1 MDPIPHPQTQNDDH
15 TLNKNP
21 LPTNNQPT
29 NPSSVVNNTAAPSS
43 ASSAPASPVSAAAPS
58 SASSAPASP
67 VSAPSPSPASSVSAA
82 SSSSTPAP
90 TASPELDS
98 LMSELSN
105 YQPTTDDLQ
114 PSTGASTSMESASN
128 TSPSSLAPTDPTLSV
143 SSFSATPSAPNSGL
157 TSDPGLMFDPVQSQQ
172 DDSALDSTQFTT
184 SASTQSSADM
194 MVGGEQASQTVQTE
208 AKEDDDQEDQE
219 EQPLVAAAPAPGSI
233 GSAISYADFEKKQAE
248 EAAKQAKNQNK
259 PKIKLT
265 RTTILII
272 AAIIL
277 FVIAGI
283 IFALM
288 FLSEP
293 QKKPTQAAGKNQVEK
308 ASTKMLTCVR
318 PLSTNES
325 SEVGAAYGN
334 FERQFTFEND
344 SLSGISEHYIYQY
357 NSENEAVAAKTTL
370 DAGIKSD
377 DNIKVTTEINLNQL
391 KKKTAISG
399 NNVDNYLKSLSEF
412 SSITNHDLNSLMLAE
427 NQTGLSCSTVE

>member
-15 TLNKNP
+15 TLSKNP

-29 NPSSVVNNTAAPSS
+29 NPSSVVNNITTPSS
-43 ASSAPASPVSAAAPS
+43 TSVAPASPVSAVSSSPTPAPT
-58 SASSAPASP
+58 
-67 VSAPSPSPASSVSAA
+67 A
-82 SSSSTPAP
+82 SSSPTPAPTVSSSPTPAP

-114 PSTGASTSMESASN
+114 PSTGSSASMES
-128 TSPSSLAPTDPTLSV
+128 TSSTSASSLAPTDSTLSV
-143 SSFSATPSAPNSGL
+143 SSFSATPSASNSGL
-157 TSDPGLMFDPVQSQQ
+157 NSDPGLMFDPVQSQQ
-172 DDSALDSTQFTT
+172 DDSALDSTPFTA

-208 AKEDDDQEDQE
+208 ANEDDNQEDQE

-259 PKIKLT
+259 PKIKLN
-265 RTTILII
+265 RTMILII
-272 AAIIL
+272 AAAVL

-283 IFALM
+283 VFALM

-334 FERQFTFEND
+334 FERQFIFEND
-344 SLSGISEHYIYQY
+344 NLSGISEHYIYQY
-357 NSENEAVAAKTTL
+357 NSENEAVTAKTTL
-370 DAGIKSD
+370 DASIKSD

-412 SSITNHDLNSLMLAE
+412 SSITSHDLNSLMLAE

>member
-21 LPTNNQPT
+21 LPTNSQPT

-43 ASSAPASPVSAAAPS
+43 ASSAPASPVSAASPSTTQAPVVPS
-58 SASSAPASP
+58 SP
-67 VSAPSPSPASSVSAA
+67 
-82 SSSSTPAP
+82 TPAP

-114 PSTGASTSMESASN
+114 PSTGSSASMESTSN

-143 SSFSATPSAPNSGL
+143 SSFSAAPSASNSGL

-172 DDSALDSTQFTT
+172 DNSALDSTPFTA
-184 SASTQSSADM
+184 SAQAQSSVD
-194 MVGGEQASQTVQTE
+194 MVGGEQASQTAQTE
-208 AKEDDDQEDQE
+208 ANEDDSQEDQE

-259 PKIKLT
+259 PKIKLN
-265 RTTILII
+265 RTMILII
-272 AAIIL
+272 AAAVL

-344 SLSGISEHYIYQY
+344 NLSGISEHYIYQY

-412 SSITNHDLNSLMLAE
+412 SSITSHDLNSLMLAE

>member
-15 TLNKNP
+15 ILNKNP
-21 LPTNNQPT
+21 LPTDNQPT
-29 NPSSVVNNTAAPSS
+29 NPSSAVNNTAAPSS
-43 ASSAPASPVSAAAPS
+43 ASTAPASPI
-58 SASSAPASP
+58 
-67 VSAPSPSPASSVSAA
+67 SAA
-82 SSSSTPAP
+82 SSSASAASASPAPAAPFSPTPAP

-114 PSTGASTSMESASN
+114 PSTRPSASMESTSN

-143 SSFSATPSAPNSGL
+143 SSFSAAPSASNSGL
-157 TSDPGLMFDPVQSQQ
+157 TSDPGLMFDPVQNQQ
-172 DDSALDSTQFTT
+172 DDSALDSTPFTA
-184 SASTQSSADM
+184 SAQAQSSVD
-194 MVGGEQASQTVQTE
+194 MVGGEQASQTAQTE
-208 AKEDDDQEDQE
+208 ANEDDNQE

-259 PKIKLT
+259 PKIKLN
-265 RTTILII
+265 RTMILII
-272 AAIIL
+272 AAAVL

-344 SLSGISEHYIYQY
+344 NLSGISEQYIYQY
-357 NSENEAVAAKTTL
+357 NSENEAVTAKTTL

-412 SSITNHDLNSLMLAE
+412 SSITSHDLNSLMLAE
-427 NQTGLSCSTVE
+427 NQTGLSCSTVEQSLKSMN

>member
-15 TLNKNP
+15 TLSKNP

-29 NPSSVVNNTAAPSS
+29 NPSSVVNNAATPSS
-43 ASSAPASPVSAAAPS
+43 ISAAPASSVSAA
-58 SASSAPASP
+58 
-67 VSAPSPSPASSVSAA
+67 SPSPASSVSAA
-82 SSSSTPAP
+82 SPSPTPAP

-98 LMSELSN
+98 LMTELSN

-114 PSTGASTSMESASN
+114 PSTGVSTSMESVSN
-128 TSPSSLAPTDPTLSV
+128 TSPSSLTPTDPTLSV
-143 SSFSATPSAPNSGL
+143 SSFSAAPSASNSGL
-157 TSDPGLMFDPVQSQQ
+157 NSDPGLMFDPVQGQQ
-172 DDSALDSTQFTT
+172 DDSALDSTPFTA

-194 MVGGEQASQTVQTE
+194 MIGGEQASQTAQTE

-259 PKIKLT
+259 PKIKLN
-265 RTTILII
+265 RTMILII
-272 AAIIL
+272 AAAVL

-288 FLSEP
+288 FLGEP

-308 ASTKMLTCVR
+308 ASTKILTCVR

-344 SLSGISEHYIYQY
+344 NLSGISEHYIYQY

-370 DAGIKSD
+370 DASIKSD

-427 NQTGLSCSTVE
+427 NQTGLSCSTVEQSLKLMK

>member
-15 TLNKNP
+15 TLSKNP

-29 NPSSVVNNTAAPSS
+29 NPSSVVNNITTPSS
-43 ASSAPASPVSAAAPS
+43 TSAAPASLVSAVSSSPTPAPT
-58 SASSAPASP
+58 
-67 VSAPSPSPASSVSAA
+67 A
-82 SSSSTPAP
+82 SSSPTQAP

-114 PSTGASTSMESASN
+114 PSTGSSASMES
-128 TSPSSLAPTDPTLSV
+128 TSSTSASSLAPTDPTLSV
-143 SSFSATPSAPNSGL
+143 SSFSAAPSAPNSGL

-172 DDSALDSTQFTT
+172 DDSALDSTPFTA
-184 SASTQSSADM
+184 SASTQSSVD
-194 MVGGEQASQTVQTE
+194 MVGGEQASQTAQAE
-208 AKEDDDQEDQE
+208 AKEDDNQEDQE
-219 EQPLVAAAPAPGSI
+219 EQPLVAAAPTPGSI

-259 PKIKLT
+259 PKIKLN
-265 RTTILII
+265 RTMILII
-272 AAIIL
+272 AAAVL
-277 FVIAGI
+277 LVIAGI

-308 ASTKMLTCVR
+308 ASTKILTCVR

-344 SLSGISEHYIYQY
+344 NLSGISEHYIYQY

-412 SSITNHDLNSLMLAE
+412 SSITSHDLNSLMLAE

>member
-15 TLNKNP
+15 TLSKNP
-21 LPTNNQPT
+21 LPTNNQPA
-29 NPSSVVNNTAAPSS
+29 NPSSVVNNTTTPSS
-43 ASSAPASPVSAAAPS
+43 ASAAPASPVSAAPS
-58 SASSAPASP
+58 SPTPAPTT
-67 VSAPSPSPASSVSAA
+67 A
-82 SSSSTPAP
+82 SSSPTPAP

-114 PSTGASTSMESASN
+114 SSTGAGASMESTSN
-128 TSPSSLAPTDPTLSV
+128 TSPSSLTPTDPTLSV
-143 SSFSATPSAPNSGL
+143 SSFSAAPSASNSGL
-157 TSDPGLMFDPVQSQQ
+157 NSDPGLMFDPVQSQQ
-172 DDSALDSTQFTT
+172 NDSALDSTPFTA
-184 SASTQSSADM
+184 SAQVQSSVD
-194 MVGGEQASQTVQTE
+194 MVGGEQTSQTAQTE
-208 AKEDDDQEDQE
+208 ASEDDNQE
-219 EQPLVAAAPAPGSI
+219 EQPIVAAAPAPGSI

-259 PKIKLT
+259 PKIKLN
-265 RTTILII
+265 RTMILII
-272 AAIIL
+272 AAAVL

-344 SLSGISEHYIYQY
+344 NLSGISEHYIYQY
-357 NSENEAVAAKTTL
+357 NSENEAVTAKTTL
-370 DAGIKSD
+370 DASIKSD
-377 DNIKVTTEINLNQL
+377 DKIKVTTEINLNQL

-412 SSITNHDLNSLMLAE
+412 SSITSHDLNSLMLAE

>member
-29 NPSSVVNNTAAPSS
+29 NPSSAVNNPAVPSS
-43 ASSAPASPVSAAAPS
+43 ASAAPASPVSAAPSSPTPAPAAPS
-58 SASSAPASP
+58 SP
-67 VSAPSPSPASSVSAA
+67 
-82 SSSSTPAP
+82 TPAP

-114 PSTGASTSMESASN
+114 PSTRPSASMESTPN

-143 SSFSATPSAPNSGL
+143 SSFSAAPSASNSGL
-157 TSDPGLMFDPVQSQQ
+157 NSDPGLMFDPVQSQQ
-172 DDSALDSTQFTT
+172 DDSVLDSTPFTA
-184 SASTQSSADM
+184 SAQVQSSVD
-194 MVGGEQASQTVQTE
+194 MVGSEQASQTAQTE
-208 AKEDDDQEDQE
+208 ANEDDDQE
-219 EQPLVAAAPAPGSI
+219 EQPLVAATPAPGSI

-259 PKIKLT
+259 PKIKLN
-265 RTTILII
+265 RTMILII
-272 AAIIL
+272 AAAVL

-283 IFALM
+283 VFALM

-344 SLSGISEHYIYQY
+344 NLSGISEHYIYQY
-357 NSENEAVAAKTTL
+357 NSENEAVTAKTTL
-370 DAGIKSD
+370 DASIKSD

>member
-15 TLNKNP
+15 TLSKNP

-43 ASSAPASPVSAAAPS
+43 FSAAPASPVSAAPS
-58 SASSAPASP
+58 SPTPAPT
-67 VSAPSPSPASSVSAA
+67 A
-82 SSSSTPAP
+82 SSSPTPAP

-114 PSTGASTSMESASN
+114 PSTGSSASMESTSN
-128 TSPSSLAPTDPTLSV
+128 ASPSSLAPTDPTLSV
-143 SSFSATPSAPNSGL
+143 SSFSAAPSTSNSGL
-157 TSDPGLMFDPVQSQQ
+157 TSDPGLMFDPVQRQQ
-172 DDSALDSTQFTT
+172 DDSALDSTPFTA
-184 SASTQSSADM
+184 SAQVQSSVDM
-194 MVGGEQASQTVQTE
+194 AGGEQASQTAQTE
-208 AKEDDDQEDQE
+208 ANEDNNQEDQE
-219 EQPLVAAAPAPGSI
+219 EQPIVAAAPAPGSI

-259 PKIKLT
+259 PKIKLN
-265 RTTILII
+265 RTMILII
-272 AAIIL
+272 AAAVL

-283 IFALM
+283 VFALM

-344 SLSGISEHYIYQY
+344 NLSGISEHYIYQY
-357 NSENEAVAAKTTL
+357 NSENEAVTAKTTL
-370 DAGIKSD
+370 DASIKSD

-412 SSITNHDLNSLMLAE
+412 SSITSHDLNSLMLAE

>member
-15 TLNKNP
+15 TLSKNP

-29 NPSSVVNNTAAPSS
+29 NPSSVVNN
-43 ASSAPASPVSAAAPS
+43 AAAPS
-58 SASSAPASP
+58 SISAAPASP
-67 VSAPSPSPASSVSAA
+67 VSAA

-90 TASPELDS
+90 TASPSPTPAPTASPELDS
-98 LMSELSN
+98 LMTELSN

-114 PSTGASTSMESASN
+114 PSTGVSTSMESVSN
-128 TSPSSLAPTDPTLSV
+128 TSPSSLTPTDPTLSV
-143 SSFSATPSAPNSGL
+143 SSFSAAPSASNSGL
-157 TSDPGLMFDPVQSQQ
+157 TSDPGIMFDPVQSQQ
-172 DDSALDSTQFTT
+172 DDSALDSTPFTA
-184 SASTQSSADM
+184 SASTQPSVD
-194 MVGGEQASQTVQTE
+194 MVGGEQASQTAQTE
-208 AKEDDDQEDQE
+208 ANEDNNQEDQE

-259 PKIKLT
+259 PKIKLN
-265 RTTILII
+265 RTMILII
-272 AAIIL
+272 AAAVL
-277 FVIAGI
+277 LVIAGI
-283 IFALM
+283 VFALI

-344 SLSGISEHYIYQY
+344 NLSGISEHYIYQY
-357 NSENEAVAAKTTL
+357 NSENEAVTAKTTL

>member
-15 TLNKNP
+15 TLSKNP

-29 NPSSVVNNTAAPSS
+29 NPSSVVNNITTPSS
-43 ASSAPASPVSAAAPS
+43 TSAAPASPVSA
-58 SASSAPASP
+58 
-67 VSAPSPSPASSVSAA
+67 V
-82 SSSSTPAP
+82 SSSPTPAP
-90 TASPELDS
+90 TASSSPTPAPTASSELDS
-98 LMSELSN
+98 LMTELSN

-114 PSTGASTSMESASN
+114 PSTGSSASMESTSN
-128 TSPSSLAPTDPTLSV
+128 TSPSSLTPTDPTLSV
-143 SSFSATPSAPNSGL
+143 SSFSAAPSASNSGL
-157 TSDPGLMFDPVQSQQ
+157 NSDPGLMFDPVQGQQ
-172 DDSALDSTQFTT
+172 DDSALDSTPFTA

-194 MVGGEQASQTVQTE
+194 MIGGEQASQTAQTE
-208 AKEDDDQEDQE
+208 AKEDDNQE
-219 EQPLVAAAPAPGSI
+219 EQPIVAAAPAPGSI

-259 PKIKLT
+259 PKIKLN

-308 ASTKMLTCVR
+308 ASTKILTCVR

-344 SLSGISEHYIYQY
+344 NLSGISEHYIYQY

-412 SSITNHDLNSLMLAE
+412 SSITSHDLNSLMLAE

>member
-15 TLNKNP
+15 TLSKNP

-43 ASSAPASPVSAAAPS
+43 ISAAPASPVSAA
-58 SASSAPASP
+58 
-67 VSAPSPSPASSVSAA
+67 SPSA
-82 SSSSTPAP
+82 TPAP

-114 PSTGASTSMESASN
+114 SSTMSSASMESTSN
-128 TSPSSLAPTDPTLSV
+128 TSPSSLALTDPTLSV
-143 SSFSATPSAPNSGL
+143 SSFSAAPSISNSGL

-172 DDSALDSTQFTT
+172 DDSALDSTPFTA
-184 SASTQSSADM
+184 SASTQPSVDV
-194 MVGGEQASQTVQTE
+194 VGSEQASQTAQTE
-208 AKEDDDQEDQE
+208 ANEDDDQE
-219 EQPLVAAAPAPGSI
+219 EQPLVAATPAPGSI

-259 PKIKLT
+259 PKIKLN
-265 RTTILII
+265 RTMILII
-272 AAIIL
+272 AAAVL
-277 FVIAGI
+277 FVVAGI

-344 SLSGISEHYIYQY
+344 NLSGISEHYIYQY
-357 NSENEAVAAKTTL
+357 NSENEAVTAKTTL
-370 DAGIKSD
+370 DASIKSD

>member
-43 ASSAPASPVSAAAPS
+43 ASAAPTSPVSAAPS
-58 SASSAPASP
+58 SPI
-67 VSAPSPSPASSVSAA
+67 
-82 SSSSTPAP
+82 PAP

-114 PSTGASTSMESASN
+114 SSTRSSASMESTSN

-143 SSFSATPSAPNSGL
+143 SSFSAAPSASNSGL

-172 DDSALDSTQFTT
+172 DDSALDSTPFTA
-184 SASTQSSADM
+184 SAQAQSSVD
-194 MVGGEQASQTVQTE
+194 MVGGEQASQTAQAE
-208 AKEDDDQEDQE
+208 ANEDGNQEEQE
-219 EQPLVAAAPAPGSI
+219 EQPLVAATPAPGSI

-259 PKIKLT
+259 PKIKLN
-265 RTTILII
+265 RTMILII
-272 AAIIL
+272 AAAVL

-283 IFALM
+283 ILALM

-344 SLSGISEHYIYQY
+344 NLSGISEHYIYQY
-357 NSENEAVAAKTTL
+357 NSENEAVTAKTTL

-399 NNVDNYLKSLSEF
+399 NNIDNYLKSLSEF
-412 SSITNHDLNSLMLAE
+412 SSITSHDLNSLMLAE

>member
-1 MDPIPHPQTQNDDH
+1 MDPIPHPQAQNDDH

-29 NPSSVVNNTAAPSS
+29 NPSSVVNNIAAPSPIS
-43 ASSAPASPVSAAAPS
+43 TAPVSP
-58 SASSAPASP
+58 
-67 VSAPSPSPASSVSAA
+67 VSAA
-82 SSSSTPAP
+82 SSSPTQAP

-114 PSTGASTSMESASN
+114 PSTGSSASMESVSN

-143 SSFSATPSAPNSGL
+143 SSFSAAPSAPNSGL
-157 TSDPGLMFDPVQSQQ
+157 TSDPGLMFDPVQNQQ
-172 DDSALDSTQFTT
+172 DDSALDSTPFTA
-184 SASTQSSADM
+184 SASTQPSVD
-194 MVGGEQASQTVQTE
+194 MVGGEQASQTAQTE
-208 AKEDDDQEDQE
+208 ANEDDNQEDQE

-259 PKIKLT
+259 PKIKLN
-265 RTTILII
+265 RTMILII
-272 AAIIL
+272 AAAVL

-283 IFALM
+283 ILALM

-344 SLSGISEHYIYQY
+344 NLSGISEHYIYQY
-357 NSENEAVAAKTTL
+357 NSENEAVTAKTTL

-412 SSITNHDLNSLMLAE
+412 SSITSHDLNSLMLAE

>member
-21 LPTNNQPT
+21 LPTNNQLT
-29 NPSSVVNNTAAPSS
+29 NPSSAVNNPAVPSS
-43 ASSAPASPVSAAAPS
+43 ASAAPASPVSAAPSSPTPAPAAPS
-58 SASSAPASP
+58 SPT
-67 VSAPSPSPASSVSAA
+67 PS
-82 SSSSTPAP
+82 P

-114 PSTGASTSMESASN
+114 PSTRPSASMESTPN

-143 SSFSATPSAPNSGL
+143 SSFSAAPSASNSGL
-157 TSDPGLMFDPVQSQQ
+157 NSDPGLMFDPVQSQQ
-172 DDSALDSTQFTT
+172 DDSALDSTPFTA
-184 SASTQSSADM
+184 SASTQPSVDV
-194 MVGGEQASQTVQTE
+194 VGSEQASQTAQTE
-208 AKEDDDQEDQE
+208 ANEDDDQE
-219 EQPLVAAAPAPGSI
+219 EQPLVAATPAPGSI

-259 PKIKLT
+259 PKIKLN
-265 RTTILII
+265 RTMILII
-272 AAIIL
+272 AAAVL

-288 FLSEP
+288 FLGEP

-308 ASTKMLTCVR
+308 ASTKILTCVR

-344 SLSGISEHYIYQY
+344 NLSGISEHYIYQY

-370 DAGIKSD
+370 DASIKSD

-412 SSITNHDLNSLMLAE
+412 SSITSHDLNSLMLAE

>member
-357 NSENEAVAAKTTL
+357 NSENEAVTAKTTL

>member
-15 TLNKNP
+15 TLSKNP

-29 NPSSVVNNTAAPSS
+29 NPSSVVNNITTPSS
-43 ASSAPASPVSAAAPS
+43 TSAAPASPVSAVSSSPTPAPT
-58 SASSAPASP
+58 
-67 VSAPSPSPASSVSAA
+67 A
-82 SSSSTPAP
+82 SSSPTPSP

-114 PSTGASTSMESASN
+114 PSTRPSASMESTPN

-143 SSFSATPSAPNSGL
+143 SSFSAAPSASNSGL
-157 TSDPGLMFDPVQSQQ
+157 NSDPGLMFDPVQSQQ
-172 DDSALDSTQFTT
+172 DDSALDSTPFTA
-184 SASTQSSADM
+184 SASTQPSVDV
-194 MVGGEQASQTVQTE
+194 VGSEQASQTAQTE
-208 AKEDDDQEDQE
+208 ANEDDDQE
-219 EQPLVAAAPAPGSI
+219 EQPLVAATPAPGSI

-259 PKIKLT
+259 PKIKLN
-265 RTTILII
+265 RTMILII
-272 AAIIL
+272 AAAVL

-283 IFALM
+283 VFALM

-344 SLSGISEHYIYQY
+344 NLSGISEHYIYQY
-357 NSENEAVAAKTTL
+357 NSEKEAVTAKTTL
-370 DAGIKSD
+370 DASIKSD

-412 SSITNHDLNSLMLAE
+412 SSITSHDLNSLMLAE

>member
-15 TLNKNP
+15 TLSKNP

-43 ASSAPASPVSAAAPS
+43 APAAPASPVSAAPS
-58 SASSAPASP
+58 SPTP
-67 VSAPSPSPASSVSAA
+67 VSAA
-82 SSSSTPAP
+82 SSSPTPAP

-98 LMSELSN
+98 LMNELSN

-114 PSTGASTSMESASN
+114 PSTRPSASMESTPN

-143 SSFSATPSAPNSGL
+143 SSFSAAPSASNSGL
-157 TSDPGLMFDPVQSQQ
+157 TSDPGLMYDPVQSQQ
-172 DDSALDSTQFTT
+172 NDSALDSTPFTA
-184 SASTQSSADM
+184 SASTQPSVDV
-194 MVGGEQASQTVQTE
+194 VGSEQASQTAQTE
-208 AKEDDDQEDQE
+208 ANEDDNQE

-248 EAAKQAKNQNK
+248 EAAKQAKNQDK
-259 PKIKLT
+259 PKIKLN
-265 RTTILII
+265 RTMILII
-272 AAIIL
+272 AAAIL

-293 QKKPTQAAGKNQVEK
+293 QKKPTRAAGKNQVEK
-308 ASTKMLTCVR
+308 ASTKILTCVR

-344 SLSGISEHYIYQY
+344 NLSGISEHYIYQY
-357 NSENEAVAAKTTL
+357 NSENEAVTAKTTL

>member
-21 LPTNNQPT
+21 LPTNNQPA

-43 ASSAPASPVSAAAPS
+43 ASAAPAPPVSAA
-58 SASSAPASP
+58 
-67 VSAPSPSPASSVSAA
+67 SPSP
-82 SSSSTPAP
+82 TPAP
-90 TASPELDS
+90 TDSPELDS

-114 PSTGASTSMESASN
+114 PSTGSSTSMESTSN
-128 TSPSSLAPTDPTLSV
+128 TSASSLAPTDPTLSV
-143 SSFSATPSAPNSGL
+143 SSFSATPSASNSGL
-157 TSDPGLMFDPVQSQQ
+157 NSDPGLMYDPVQSQQ
-172 DDSALDSTQFTT
+172 NDSALYPTPFTAST
-184 SASTQSSADM
+184 STQSSADM
-194 MVGGEQASQTVQTE
+194 MLGGEQASQAAQTE
-208 AKEDDDQEDQE
+208 ANEDDNQE

-259 PKIKLT
+259 PKIKLN

-272 AAIIL
+272 AAAVL
-277 FVIAGI
+277 LVIAGI

-308 ASTKMLTCVR
+308 ASTKILTCVR

-344 SLSGISEHYIYQY
+344 NLIGISEHYIYQY
-357 NSENEAVAAKTTL
+357 NSENEAVTAKTTL

>member
-1 MDPIPHPQTQNDDH
+1 MDPIPHPQAQNDDH
-15 TLNKNP
+15 TLNKDP

-29 NPSSVVNNTAAPSS
+29 NPSSVVNNIAAPSPIS
-43 ASSAPASPVSAAAPS
+43 TAPVSP
-58 SASSAPASP
+58 
-67 VSAPSPSPASSVSAA
+67 VSAA
-82 SSSSTPAP
+82 SSSPTQAP

-114 PSTGASTSMESASN
+114 PSTGSSASMESVSN

-143 SSFSATPSAPNSGL
+143 SSFSAAPSAPNSGL
-157 TSDPGLMFDPVQSQQ
+157 TSDPGLMFDPVQNQQ
-172 DDSALDSTQFTT
+172 DDSALDSTPFTA
-184 SASTQSSADM
+184 SASTQPSVD
-194 MVGGEQASQTVQTE
+194 MVGGEQASQTAQTE
-208 AKEDDDQEDQE
+208 ANEDDNQEDQE

-259 PKIKLT
+259 PKIKLN
-265 RTTILII
+265 RTMILII
-272 AAIIL
+272 AAAVL

-283 IFALM
+283 ILALM

-344 SLSGISEHYIYQY
+344 NLSGISEHYIYQY
-357 NSENEAVAAKTTL
+357 NSENEAVTAKTTL

-412 SSITNHDLNSLMLAE
+412 SSITSHDLNSLMLAE

>member
-29 NPSSVVNNTAAPSS
+29 NPSSVVNSTAAPSPIS
-43 ASSAPASPVSAAAPS
+43 TAPVSP
-58 SASSAPASP
+58 
-67 VSAPSPSPASSVSAA
+67 VSAA
-82 SSSSTPAP
+82 SSSPTPAPAAPSSLAPAP

-114 PSTGASTSMESASN
+114 PSTGSSASMESTSN

-143 SSFSATPSAPNSGL
+143 SSFSATPSASNSGL
-157 TSDPGLMFDPVQSQQ
+157 NSDPGLMFDPVQSQQ
-172 DDSALDSTQFTT
+172 NDSALDSTPFTA
-184 SASTQSSADM
+184 SAQVQSSVD
-194 MVGGEQASQTVQTE
+194 MVGGEQTSQTAQTE
-208 AKEDDDQEDQE
+208 ANEDDNQEDQE

-259 PKIKLT
+259 PKIKLN
-265 RTTILII
+265 RTMILII
-272 AAIIL
+272 AAAVL
-277 FVIAGI
+277 FIIAGI

-288 FLSEP
+288 LLSEP

-344 SLSGISEHYIYQY
+344 NLSGISEHYIYQY
-357 NSENEAVAAKTTL
+357 NSENEAVTAKTTL

>member
-1 MDPIPHPQTQNDDH
+1 MDPIPHPQAQNDDH

-29 NPSSVVNNTAAPSS
+29 NPSSVVNNIAAPSPIS
-43 ASSAPASPVSAAAPS
+43 TAPVSP
-58 SASSAPASP
+58 
-67 VSAPSPSPASSVSAA
+67 VSAA
-82 SSSSTPAP
+82 SSSPTQAP

-114 PSTGASTSMESASN
+114 PSTGSSASMESVSN

-143 SSFSATPSAPNSGL
+143 SSFSAAPSAPNSGL
-157 TSDPGLMFDPVQSQQ
+157 TSDPGLMFDPVQNQQ
-172 DDSALDSTQFTT
+172 DDSALDSTPFTA
-184 SASTQSSADM
+184 SASTQPSVD
-194 MVGGEQASQTVQTE
+194 MVGGEQASQTAQTE
-208 AKEDDDQEDQE
+208 ANEDDNQEDQE

-259 PKIKLT
+259 PKIKLN
-265 RTTILII
+265 RTMILII
-272 AAIIL
+272 AAAVL

-283 IFALM
+283 ILALM

-344 SLSGISEHYIYQY
+344 NLSGISEHYIYQY
-357 NSENEAVAAKTTL
+357 NSENEAVTAKTTL

-377 DNIKVTTEINLNQL
+377 DNVKVTTEINLNQL

-399 NNVDNYLKSLSEF
+399 NNIDNYLKSLSEF
-412 SSITNHDLNSLMLAE
+412 SSITSHDLNSLMLAE

>member
-15 TLNKNP
+15 TLSKNP

-29 NPSSVVNNTAAPSS
+29 NPSSVVNNITTPSS
-43 ASSAPASPVSAAAPS
+43 TSVAPASPVSAVSSSPTPAPT
-58 SASSAPASP
+58 
-67 VSAPSPSPASSVSAA
+67 A
-82 SSSSTPAP
+82 SSSPTPAP

-114 PSTGASTSMESASN
+114 PSTGSSASMESTSN
-128 TSPSSLAPTDPTLSV
+128 TSPSSLTPTDPTLSV
-143 SSFSATPSAPNSGL
+143 SSFSAASSAPNSGL

-172 DDSALDSTQFTT
+172 NDSALDSTPFTA
-184 SASTQSSADM
+184 SASTQPSVD
-194 MVGGEQASQTVQTE
+194 MVGGEQASQTAQTE
-208 AKEDDDQEDQE
+208 SNEDDNQEEQE

-259 PKIKLT
+259 PKIKLN
-265 RTTILII
+265 RTMILII
-272 AAIIL
+272 AAAVL

-283 IFALM
+283 ILALM

-344 SLSGISEHYIYQY
+344 NLSGISEHYIYQY

-370 DAGIKSD
+370 DSSIKSD
-377 DNIKVTTEINLNQL
+377 DDIKVTTEINLNQL

-412 SSITNHDLNSLMLAE
+412 SSITSHDLNSLMLAE

>member
-29 NPSSVVNNTAAPSS
+29 NPSSVVNNT
-43 ASSAPASPVSAAAPS
+43 AAPS

-114 PSTGASTSMESASN
+114 PSTGASASMESTSN
-128 TSPSSLAPTDPTLSV
+128 TSPSSLTPTDPTLSV
-143 SSFSATPSAPNSGL
+143 SSFSAAPSASNSGL

-172 DDSALDSTQFTT
+172 DDSALDSTPFTA

-194 MVGGEQASQTVQTE
+194 MVGGEQASQAAQTE

-259 PKIKLT
+259 TKIKLT

-308 ASTKMLTCVR
+308 ASTKILTCVR

-344 SLSGISEHYIYQY
+344 NLSGISEHYIYQY
-357 NSENEAVAAKTTL
+357 NSENEAVTAKTTL
-370 DAGIKSD
+370 DASIKSD

>member
-43 ASSAPASPVSAAAPS
+43 ASSAPASPVSAA
-58 SASSAPASP
+58 
-67 VSAPSPSPASSVSAA
+67 SPSP
-82 SSSSTPAP
+82 TPAP

-114 PSTGASTSMESASN
+114 PSTGASASMESTSN

-143 SSFSATPSAPNSGL
+143 SSFSAAPSASNSGL

-172 DDSALDSTQFTT
+172 DDSALDPTPFTA

-194 MVGGEQASQTVQTE
+194 MVGGEQASQTTQTE

-248 EAAKQAKNQNK
+248 EAAKLAKNQNK

-308 ASTKMLTCVR
+308 ASTKILTCVR

-344 SLSGISEHYIYQY
+344 NLNGISEHYIYQY
-357 NSENEAVAAKTTL
+357 NSENEAVTAKTTL

-377 DNIKVTTEINLNQL
+377 DNVKVTTEINLNQL

-399 NNVDNYLKSLSEF
+399 NNVDTYLKSLSEF
-412 SSITNHDLNSLMLAE
+412 SSITSHDLNSLMLAE

>member
-21 LPTNNQPT
+21 LPTNNQPA

-43 ASSAPASPVSAAAPS
+43 ASSAPASPVSAASP
-58 SASSAPASP
+58 APASP
-67 VSAPSPSPASSVSAA
+67 VSATSPSP
-82 SSSSTPAP
+82 TQAP

-98 LMSELSN
+98 LMTELSN

-114 PSTGASTSMESASN
+114 PSTMSSTSMESVSN

-143 SSFSATPSAPNSGL
+143 SSFSAAPSTSNSGL
-157 TSDPGLMFDPVQSQQ
+157 TSDPGLMFDPVQRQQ
-172 DDSALDSTQFTT
+172 DDSALDSTPFTA
-184 SASTQSSADM
+184 SAQVQSSVDM
-194 MVGGEQASQTVQTE
+194 AGGEQASQTAQTE
-208 AKEDDDQEDQE
+208 ASEDDNQE
-219 EQPLVAAAPAPGSI
+219 EQPIVAAAPAPGSI

-259 PKIKLT
+259 PKIKLN
-265 RTTILII
+265 RTMILII
-272 AAIIL
+272 AAAVL

-293 QKKPTQAAGKNQVEK
+293 QKKPTQAAGRNQVEK
-308 ASTKMLTCVR
+308 ASTKILTCVR

-357 NSENEAVAAKTTL
+357 NSENEAVTAKTTL

>member
-15 TLNKNP
+15 TLSKNP

-29 NPSSVVNNTAAPSS
+29 NPSSVVNNTATPSS
-43 ASSAPASPVSAAAPS
+43 ASSAPSSPVSAA
-58 SASSAPASP
+58 
-67 VSAPSPSPASSVSAA
+67 SPSTTQAPTA
-82 SSSSTPAP
+82 SSSPTQAP

-114 PSTGASTSMESASN
+114 PSTMSSASMESTPN

-143 SSFSATPSAPNSGL
+143 SSFSAAPSASNSGL
-157 TSDPGLMFDPVQSQQ
+157 NSDPGLMFDPVQSQQ
-172 DDSALDSTQFTT
+172 DDSALDSTPFTA
-184 SASTQSSADM
+184 SASTQPSVDV
-194 MVGGEQASQTVQTE
+194 VGSEQASQTAQTE
-208 AKEDDDQEDQE
+208 ANEDDDQE
-219 EQPLVAAAPAPGSI
+219 EQPLVAATPAPGSI

-259 PKIKLT
+259 PKIKLN
-265 RTTILII
+265 RTMILII
-272 AAIIL
+272 AAAVL

-344 SLSGISEHYIYQY
+344 NLSGISEHYIYQY
-357 NSENEAVAAKTTL
+357 NSENEAVTAKTTL

-399 NNVDNYLKSLSEF
+399 DNVDNYLKSLSEF
-412 SSITNHDLNSLMLAE
+412 SSITSHDLNSLMLAE

>member
-29 NPSSVVNNTAAPSS
+29 NPSSAVNNPAVPSS
-43 ASSAPASPVSAAAPS
+43 ASAAPASPVSAAPSSPTPAPAAPS
-58 SASSAPASP
+58 SP
-67 VSAPSPSPASSVSAA
+67 
-82 SSSSTPAP
+82 TPAP

-114 PSTGASTSMESASN
+114 PSTRPSASMESTPN

-143 SSFSATPSAPNSGL
+143 SSFSAAPSASNSGL
-157 TSDPGLMFDPVQSQQ
+157 NSDPGLMFDPVQSQQ
-172 DDSALDSTQFTT
+172 DDSVLDSTPFTA
-184 SASTQSSADM
+184 SASTQSSVD
-194 MVGGEQASQTVQTE
+194 MVGSEQASQTAQTE
-208 AKEDDDQEDQE
+208 ANEDDDQE
-219 EQPLVAAAPAPGSI
+219 EQPLVAATPAPGSI

-259 PKIKLT
+259 PKIKLN
-265 RTTILII
+265 RTMILII
-272 AAIIL
+272 AAAVL

-283 IFALM
+283 VFALM

-344 SLSGISEHYIYQY
+344 NLSGISEHYIYQY
-357 NSENEAVAAKTTL
+357 NSENEAVTAKTTL
-370 DAGIKSD
+370 DASIKSD

>member
-15 TLNKNP
+15 ILNKNP
-21 LPTNNQPT
+21 LPTDNQPT
-29 NPSSVVNNTAAPSS
+29 NPSSAVNNTAAPSS
-43 ASSAPASPVSAAAPS
+43 ASTAPASPI
-58 SASSAPASP
+58 
-67 VSAPSPSPASSVSAA
+67 SAA
-82 SSSSTPAP
+82 SSSASAASASPAPAAPFSPTPAP

-114 PSTGASTSMESASN
+114 PSTRPSASMESTSN

-143 SSFSATPSAPNSGL
+143 SSFSAAPSASNSGL
-157 TSDPGLMFDPVQSQQ
+157 TSDPGLMFDPVQNQQ
-172 DDSALDSTQFTT
+172 DDSALDSTPFTA
-184 SASTQSSADM
+184 SAQAQSSVD
-194 MVGGEQASQTVQTE
+194 MVGGEQASQTAQTE
-208 AKEDDDQEDQE
+208 ANEDDNQE

-259 PKIKLT
+259 PKIKLN
-265 RTTILII
+265 RTMILII
-272 AAIIL
+272 AAAVL

-344 SLSGISEHYIYQY
+344 NLSGISEQYIYQY
-357 NSENEAVAAKTTL
+357 NSENEAVTAKTTL

-412 SSITNHDLNSLMLAE
+412 SSITSHDLNSLMLAE

>member
-15 TLNKNP
+15 TLSKNP

-43 ASSAPASPVSAAAPS
+43 TSSAPSSPVSVASPSPASPVSAA
-58 SASSAPASP
+58 
-67 VSAPSPSPASSVSAA
+67 SPSP
-82 SSSSTPAP
+82 TPAP

-98 LMSELSN
+98 LMTELSN

-114 PSTGASTSMESASN
+114 PSTGSSTSMESVSN

-143 SSFSATPSAPNSGL
+143 SSFSAAPSASNSGL

-172 DDSALDSTQFTT
+172 DDSALDSTPFAA

-194 MVGGEQASQTVQTE
+194 MVGGEQASQAAQTE

-233 GSAISYADFEKKQAE
+233 GSAVSYADFEKKQAE

-259 PKIKLT
+259 PKIKLN
-265 RTTILII
+265 RTMILII
-272 AAIIL
+272 AAAVL

-308 ASTKMLTCVR
+308 ASTKILTCVR

-344 SLSGISEHYIYQY
+344 NLNGISEHYIYQY

-370 DAGIKSD
+370 DASIKSD

-412 SSITNHDLNSLMLAE
+412 SSITSHDLNSLMLAE

>member
-15 TLNKNP
+15 TLSKNP

-29 NPSSVVNNTAAPSS
+29 NPSSVVNNTATPSS
-43 ASSAPASPVSAAAPS
+43 ASSAPSSPVSAA
-58 SASSAPASP
+58 
-67 VSAPSPSPASSVSAA
+67 SPSTTQAPTA
-82 SSSSTPAP
+82 SSSPTQAP

-114 PSTGASTSMESASN
+114 PSTMSSASMESTSN
-128 TSPSSLAPTDPTLSV
+128 TSPSSLAPTDPTLSA
-143 SSFSATPSAPNSGL
+143 SSFSAASSAPNSGF
-157 TSDPGLMFDPVQSQQ
+157 TSDPGLMFDPAQSQQ
-172 DDSALDSTQFTT
+172 NDSALDSTPFTA
-184 SASTQSSADM
+184 SAQVQSSVD
-194 MVGGEQASQTVQTE
+194 MVGGEQASQTAQTE

-248 EAAKQAKNQNK
+248 EAAKHAKNQNK
-259 PKIKLT
+259 PKIKLN

-272 AAIIL
+272 AAAVL
-277 FVIAGI
+277 LVIAGI

-344 SLSGISEHYIYQY
+344 NLNGISEHYIYQY
-357 NSENEAVAAKTTL
+357 NSENEAVTAKTTL

>member
-21 LPTNNQPT
+21 LPTNNQPA

-43 ASSAPASPVSAAAPS
+43 ASSAPASPVSAASP
-58 SASSAPASP
+58 APASP
-67 VSAPSPSPASSVSAA
+67 VSAASPSP
-82 SSSSTPAP
+82 TPAP
-90 TASPELDS
+90 TTSPELDS
-98 LMSELSN
+98 LMTELSN

-114 PSTGASTSMESASN
+114 PSTGASTSMESVSN

-143 SSFSATPSAPNSGL
+143 SSFSAAPSASNSGL
-157 TSDPGLMFDPVQSQQ
+157 SSDPGLMFDPVQSQQ

-194 MVGGEQASQTVQTE
+194 MVGGEQASQTAQTE
-208 AKEDDDQEDQE
+208 AKEDDNQEDQE

-259 PKIKLT
+259 PKIKLN
-265 RTTILII
+265 RTMILII
-272 AAIIL
+272 AAAVL
-277 FVIAGI
+277 LVIAGI

-344 SLSGISEHYIYQY
+344 NLSGISEHYIYQY
-357 NSENEAVAAKTTL
+357 NSENEAVTAKTTL

-377 DNIKVTTEINLNQL
+377 DNVKVTTEINLNQL

-412 SSITNHDLNSLMLAE
+412 SSITSHDLNSLMLAE

>member
-15 TLNKNP
+15 TLSKNP

-43 ASSAPASPVSAAAPS
+43 ASAAPASPVSAAPS
-58 SASSAPASP
+58 SPTPAPT
-67 VSAPSPSPASSVSAA
+67 A
-82 SSSSTPAP
+82 SSSPTPAPTASSSPTPAP

-114 PSTGASTSMESASN
+114 PSTGSSASMESTSN
-128 TSPSSLAPTDPTLSV
+128 ASPSSLAPTDPTLSV
-143 SSFSATPSAPNSGL
+143 SSFSATPSTSNSGL

-172 DDSALDSTQFTT
+172 DDSALDSTPFTA
-184 SASTQSSADM
+184 SAQVQSSVDM
-194 MVGGEQASQTVQTE
+194 AGGEQASQTAQTE
-208 AKEDDDQEDQE
+208 ANEDDNQEDQE

-259 PKIKLT
+259 PKIKLN
-265 RTTILII
+265 RTMILII
-272 AAIIL
+272 AAAVL
-277 FVIAGI
+277 FIIAGI

-288 FLSEP
+288 LLSEP

-370 DAGIKSD
+370 DASIKSD

>member
-15 TLNKNP
+15 TLSKNP

-29 NPSSVVNNTAAPSS
+29 NPSSVVNNTATPSS
-43 ASSAPASPVSAAAPS
+43 TSSAPASPVSAASPS
-58 SASSAPASP
+58 PASP
-67 VSAPSPSPASSVSAA
+67 VSVASPSP
-82 SSSSTPAP
+82 TQAP

-114 PSTGASTSMESASN
+114 PSTGASTSMESVSN

-143 SSFSATPSAPNSGL
+143 SSFSAAPSASNSGL
-157 TSDPGLMFDPVQSQQ
+157 TSDPGIMFDPVQSQQ
-172 DDSALDSTQFTT
+172 DDSTLDSTPFAA

-194 MVGGEQASQTVQTE
+194 MVGGEQASQTAQTE

-272 AAIIL
+272 AAAVL

-293 QKKPTQAAGKNQVEK
+293 QKKPTQAAGRNQVEK
-308 ASTKMLTCVR
+308 ASTKILTCVR

-325 SEVGAAYGN
+325 SEVGAAYRN

-357 NSENEAVAAKTTL
+357 NSENEAVTAKTTL

>member
-15 TLNKNP
+15 TLSKNP
-21 LPTNNQPT
+21 LPTNNQPA
-29 NPSSVVNNTAAPSS
+29 NPSSVVNNTATPSS
-43 ASSAPASPVSAAAPS
+43 ASSAPASPVSAAP
-58 SASSAPASP
+58 
-67 VSAPSPSPASSVSAA
+67 PSP
-82 SSSSTPAP
+82 TPAP

-98 LMSELSN
+98 LMTELSN

-114 PSTGASTSMESASN
+114 PSTGSSTSMESTSN
-128 TSPSSLAPTDPTLSV
+128 ASPSSLAPTDPTLSV
-143 SSFSATPSAPNSGL
+143 SSFSAAPSAPNSGL

-172 DDSALDSTQFTT
+172 DDSALDSTPFTT
-184 SASTQSSADM
+184 SAQVQSSVD
-194 MVGGEQASQTVQTE
+194 MVGGEQASQTSQTE
-208 AKEDDDQEDQE
+208 AKEDDSQEDQE

-248 EAAKQAKNQNK
+248 EAAKLAKNQNK

-293 QKKPTQAAGKNQVEK
+293 QKKPTQASGKNQVEK
-308 ASTKMLTCVR
+308 ASTKILTCVR

-344 SLSGISEHYIYQY
+344 NLNGISEHYIYQY
-357 NSENEAVAAKTTL
+357 NSENEAVTAKTTL

-377 DNIKVTTEINLNQL
+377 DNVKVTTEINLNQL

-412 SSITNHDLNSLMLAE
+412 SSITSHDLNSLMLAE

>member
-1 MDPIPHPQTQNDDH
+1 MDPIPHPQAQNDDH

-29 NPSSVVNNTAAPSS
+29 NPSSVVNNIAAPSPIS
-43 ASSAPASPVSAAAPS
+43 TAPVSP
-58 SASSAPASP
+58 
-67 VSAPSPSPASSVSAA
+67 VSAA
-82 SSSSTPAP
+82 SSSPTQAP

-114 PSTGASTSMESASN
+114 PSTGSSASMESVSN

-143 SSFSATPSAPNSGL
+143 SSFSATPSASNSGL
-157 TSDPGLMFDPVQSQQ
+157 NSDPGLMFDPVQSQQ
-172 DDSALDSTQFTT
+172 NDSALDSTPFTA
-184 SASTQSSADM
+184 SAQAQSSVDV
-194 MVGGEQASQTVQTE
+194 VGSEQASQTAQTE
-208 AKEDDDQEDQE
+208 ANEDDDQE

-259 PKIKLT
+259 PKIKLN
-265 RTTILII
+265 RTMILII
-272 AAIIL
+272 AAAVL

-344 SLSGISEHYIYQY
+344 NLSGISEHYIYQY

>member
-15 TLNKNP
+15 TLSKNP

-43 ASSAPASPVSAAAPS
+43 ASAAPASPVSAAPS
-58 SASSAPASP
+58 SP
-67 VSAPSPSPASSVSAA
+67 
-82 SSSSTPAP
+82 TPAP

-105 YQPTTDDLQ
+105 YQPTTDDLR
-114 PSTGASTSMESASN
+114 PSTGSSASMESTSN
-128 TSPSSLAPTDPTLSV
+128 ASPSSLAPTDPTLSV
-143 SSFSATPSAPNSGL
+143 SSFSAAPSAPNSGL

-172 DDSALDSTQFTT
+172 DDSALDSTSFTT
-184 SASTQSSADM
+184 SASTQSSVD
-194 MVGGEQASQTVQTE
+194 MVGGEQASQTAQTE
-208 AKEDDDQEDQE
+208 ANEDDNQEDQE

-259 PKIKLT
+259 PKIKLN
-265 RTTILII
+265 RTMILII
-272 AAIIL
+272 AAAVL

-283 IFALM
+283 VFALM

-344 SLSGISEHYIYQY
+344 NLSGISEHYIYQY
-357 NSENEAVAAKTTL
+357 NSENEAVTAKTTL
-370 DAGIKSD
+370 DASIKSD

-412 SSITNHDLNSLMLAE
+412 SSITSHDLNSLMLAE
-427 NQTGLSCSTVE
+427 NQTGLSCSTVEQSLKSMN